1 MTKKK
6 KILIPVISILV
17 VILVLVVLRFMLC
30 PEQKAVEY
38 RKVTIPEK
46 TMVDIGSRIEE
57 MRLDIQQLPER
68 LNGRRVLLIGEEH
81 MKKEIID
88 YFLLLLDN
96 LPDDRLVLNL
106 EWPEAVQGFIDSYME
121 SGEETYLE
129 KISNSPYTLP
139 YQAILRW
146 AFKNKDRVAKV
157 YAMDE
162 NTGRIRF
169 NRKVLCTDTRNKTM
183 AKKIYQ
189 TYNDFPGARIIA
201 YGGMM
206 HMLKSG
212 RYRYD
217 EDSRTPAGN
226 LVVTRMGIPKEDVR
240 IIMINGEGKFPLSP
254 AWKGT
259 PGALEMTGGFASLPF
274 DYFFEYPIF
283 RVRTADE
290 LFHFFINVGTLS
302 PIETGRR

>member
-6 KILIPVISILV
+6 KIVIPVISILV
-17 VILVLVVLRFMLC
+17 VIIVLVVLRFTLC

-57 MRLDIQQLPER
+57 MRLDIQRLTEK

-88 YFLLLLDN
+88 YFLEILNN
-96 LPDDRLVLNL
+96 LPDNRLVLNL

-129 KISNSPYTLP
+129 KINNFPHLLP
-139 YQAILRW
+139 YEAILRW
-146 AFKNKDRVAKV
+146 AFKNKSRVVKV

-169 NRKVLCTDTRNKTM
+169 NRMVLCTDTRNQTM

-189 TYNDFPGARIIA
+189 SYNDFPEARIIA

-217 EDSRTPAGN
+217 VESRTPAGN
-226 LVVTRMGIPKEDVR
+226 LVVTKMGIPKEDVR
-240 IIMINGEGKFPLSP
+240 IVMINGEGKFPLAP

-259 PGALEMTGGFASLPF
+259 PGALEMTGGFANLPF

-283 RVRTADE
+283 RVKTAAE
-290 LFHFFINVGTLS
+290 LFHVFVNVGTLS